1 MVVRLATHGMGQ
13 QLVAIA
19 NSEKWHVG
27 LDGLFYPAGGFFAPG
42 CFVADHRRR
51 TGNDDAS
58 AVAGGRRGWRLH
70 GIQYGKFKIARQAA
84 EEPGVEITKLIPYL
98 RVGRARFQDNDLW
111 FSHACYL
118 RQVRYC

>member
-27 LDGLFYPAGGFFAPG
+27 LDGLFYPAGGFFAPVR
-42 CFVADHRRR
+42 FVADHCRRA
-51 TGNDDAS
+51 GNDDTS
-58 AVAGGRRGWRLH
+58 PVAGSRRGWCLH
-70 GIQYGKFKIARQAA
+70 GIQHGKVKITVEVA

-98 RVGRARFQDNDLW
+98 RVG
-111 FSHACYL
+111 
-118 RQVRYC
+118 